1 MDDIITLVRYATF
14 TFVQFHSK
22 DNQRVSVSKAL
33 LMEMSQLMKVIL
45 SSTFLINANKEVDDD
60 SGFQGS
66 ELSREIVIHQ
76 FSGAVLR
83 VVVDYMQKKKEYD

>member
-1 MDDIITLVRYATF
+1 
-14 TFVQFHSK
+14 
-22 DNQRVSVSKAL
+22 
-33 LMEMSQLMKVIL
+33 MKVIL